1 MNAPQLL
8 SLVMRAD
15 MKSALLNMLVVS
27 FLAAF
32 APAAFAGANTPK
44 QPEAKQLLG
53 VTVGETKVPHTATSA
68 NLRNPFESDPKAV
81 AQGRTLYS
89 AMNCI
94 GCHAPE
100 GGGGMGPPLSD
111 DIWIYG
117 SEPGQVYLSIVQGR
131 PNGMPSFSKALPPE
145 AIWQLVSY
153 VRSLASDSPGQPVKD
168 LPKSKQT
175 DK

>member
-1 MNAPQLL
+1 
-8 SLVMRAD
+8 
-15 MKSALLNMLVVS
+15 MLVAGLITVMAS
-27 FLAAF
+27 S
-32 APAAFAGANTPK
+32 AFAGGSTPK
-44 QPEAKQLLG
+44 PPESKQLLG
-53 VTVGETKVPHTATSA
+53 VNVGQTKVPYTAPSA
-68 NLRNPFESDPKAV
+68 NLQNPYEGDPKAV
-81 AQGRTLYS
+81 GQGRTLYS

-117 SEPGQVYLSIVQGR
+117 SEPAQVYLSIVQGR

-153 VRSLASDSPGQPVKD
+153 VRSLASDNPGQPVKD

>member
-1 MNAPQLL
+1 MSELAEYSKKTRVFQLRLDAPLL
-8 SLVMRAD
+8 
-15 MKSALLNMLVVS
+15 
-27 FLAAF
+27 FLMAVLASPAF
-32 APAAFAGANTPK
+32 AADTSKSPD
-44 QPEAKQLLG
+44 AKQLLG
-53 VTVGETKVPHTATSA
+53 VNVGETKIPPNATAP
-68 NLRNPFESDPKAV
+68 NLRNPYQGDPKAV
-81 AQGRTLYS
+81 AQGQTLYS

-117 SEPGQVYLSIVQGR
+117 SEPAQIYLSIVQGR

-175 DK
+175 GK

>member
-1 MNAPQLL
+1 MGAQTQINRREHGRLAKALACLLL
-8 SLVMRAD
+8 SY
-15 MKSALLNMLVVS
+15 ALPA
-27 FLAAF
+27 LAGNSTKPP
-32 APAAFAGANTPK
+32 AP
-44 QPEAKQLLG
+44 KQLLG
-53 VTVGETKVPHTATSA
+53 VEVGQTRVPNTAQPVK
-68 NLRNPFESDPKAV
+68 LKNPYEGDPKAV
-81 AQGRTLYS
+81 AQGQTLYS

-111 DIWIYG
+111 DAWIYG
-117 SEPGQVYLSIVQGR
+117 SDPGQVYLSIVQGR

>member
-1 MNAPQLL
+1 MKALIRQ
-8 SLVMRAD
+8 SVKVRAVHPRPVTLFCCL
-15 MKSALLNMLVVS
+15 MLMFTASA
-27 FLAAF
+27 FGGTA
-32 APAAFAGANTPK
+32 TPES
-44 QPEAKQLLG
+44 PDAKQLMEMN
-53 VTVGETKVPHTATSA
+53 VGETRIPRTSTPP
-68 NLRNPFESDPKAV
+68 NLRNPYQGDPKAV
-81 AQGRTLYS
+81 AQGQTLYS

-94 GCHAPE
+94 GCHAPQ

-111 DIWIYG
+111 DVWIYG
-117 SEPGQVYLSIVQGR
+117 SEPAQVYLSIVQGR
-131 PNGMPSFSKALPPE
+131 PNGMPSFAKALPPE